1 LTFALYQEYLLPALT
16 AAQFSLMKISISL
29 VFNLYTGEF
38 KMKRFRKVCAALIL
52 TLMFALPAMA
62 GEDQCTVAAPGDM
75 GAGGRLGDPEPP
87 RVMVMDYD
95 LTATLLQ
102 ALNGILIR

>member
-1 LTFALYQEYLLPALT
+1 
-16 AAQFSLMKISISL
+16 
-29 VFNLYTGEF
+29 
-38 KMKRFRKVCAALIL
+38 MKRFRKVCAALLL

-75 GAGGRLGDPEPP
+75 GAGGRLGDQPP
-87 RVMVMDYD
+87 PSEKGDQPPPTRVMVMDYD

-102 ALNGILIR
+102 ALHGILIR